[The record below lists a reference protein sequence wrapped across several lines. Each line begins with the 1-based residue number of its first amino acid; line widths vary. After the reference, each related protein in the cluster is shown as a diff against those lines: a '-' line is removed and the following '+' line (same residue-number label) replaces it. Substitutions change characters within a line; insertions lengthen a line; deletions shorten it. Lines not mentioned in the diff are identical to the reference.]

1 MDLRGC
7 ARCSLE
13 RSRGI
18 TATGTGVPAN
28 SMYWGGLDESCSNPR
43 GQSGVILIV
52 MRRLLCVLVVT
63 VATIGLVASAAG
75 GSSAH
80 RGPVSIDS
88 ATPGLT
94 SLDNALHAWGS
105 FPVNRTPR
113 LLIPLEGYVL
123 NPENG
128 FSDDNTKM
136 AFDNGQITP
145 PSNWPTAPTSS
156 MGYPLVGA
164 AGAFKTLTTPT
175 TNILGNPP
183 PLHATGAQLGSGLFL
198 TDRGTR
204 LLPAWLFSISE
215 VQNPAKVL
223 AVAPSAIYAAPSDL
237 DGYSRAQLSVTVT
250 QSGRHITAN
259 FGGAPAGSGPCTAGY
274 SLSVKES
281 KHAVAVLVIAHDHT
295 GGNTSVACALNA
307 VLRHA
312 SAELHHSLGPRVVVD
327 AKSDGAVSATTTPGP
342 GL

>member
-1 MDLRGC
+1 LDLRGC

-28 SMYWGGLDESCSNPR
+28 SMYWGGLDEPCSNPR

-75 GSSAH
+75 GTSAH

-105 FPVNRTPR
+105 FPVNRTP
-113 LLIPLEGYVL
+113 PG
-123 NPENG
+123 
-128 FSDDNTKM
+128 
-136 AFDNGQITP
+136 
-145 PSNWPTAPTSS
+145 NWPTAPTSS